1 MFWTTFWEKNNFLG
15 ILTQGTA
22 PSVIHGWKATD
33 LLFLMVKRRN
43 DFLNP
48 ISPKNFAEAFAETNN
63 LDLEVRRMTRLITFT
78 E

>member
-1 MFWTTFWEKNNFLG
+1 M
-15 ILTQGTA
+15 
-22 PSVIHGWKATD
+22 HGWKATD

-63 LDLEVRRMTRLITFT
+63 LDLEVRRMTRLIRFT